1 MTGRNWIWAVLVLV
15 LAGALVLGTR
25 VDRGPRS
32 DDERV
37 EALTSSFQCPTCR
50 GQSVRDSAAPVAT
63 AIRSEVARRV
73 EAGESDDAI
82 RAYVVSRYGEAVL
95 LNPPRD
101 GLAGLVWALP
111 VVALVAAGAGLV
123 FAFRRWR
130 SEPGQVVSDADRLL
144 VERAREDR

>member
-1 MTGRNWIWAVLVLV
+1 VRARTWIWAVLALA
-15 LAGALVLGTR
+15 LAGALFLGTR
-25 VDRGPRS
+25 VDSGPRS

-50 GQSVRDSAAPVAT
+50 GQSVRDSAAPVAS

-73 EAGESDDAI
+73 QAGESDDAI
-82 RAYVVSRYGEAVL
+82 RTYVVSRYGEAVL

-130 SEPGQVVSDADRLL
+130 SEPGRDVSDADRRL
-144 VERAREDR
+144 VEQAREGR

>member
-1 MTGRNWIWAVLVLV
+1 MTARAWVWPLLGLV

-25 VDRGPRS
+25 VDAGPRS
-32 DDERV
+32 DEERV
-37 EALTSSFQCPTCR
+37 EDLTSSFQCPTCR
-50 GQSVRDSAAPVAT
+50 GQSVRDSAAPVAA

-73 EAGESDDAI
+73 EAGESDESI
-82 RAYVVSRYGEAVL
+82 RAYVVSRYGEEVL

-130 SEPGQVVSDADRLL
+130 PEPGQEVTEADRLL

>member
-1 MTGRNWIWAVLVLV
+1 MSARNWLWALLVVV

-32 DDERV
+32 PEERV
-37 EALTSSFQCPTCR
+37 EALTGSFQCPTCR
-50 GQSVRDSAAPVAT
+50 GQSVRDSAAPVAA

-73 EAGESDDAI
+73 QAGESDDAI

-101 GLAGLVWALP
+101 GVAGLVWALP
-111 VVALVAAGAGLV
+111 VVALVAAGAGLA

-130 SEPGQVVSDADRLL
+130 AEPGVAVTDADRRL